1 MPAIRVSSEP
11 DQRDAL
17 QVPQDE
23 EDKEATLQDEWLKQS
38 RTVPGA
44 QTLHSFVSVTTCT
57 VKAKPFSSN
66 KYSRNENV
74 VLAAISQPC
83 LYNYTIDG
91 TQTVIVNQ
99 SSPVCLICSNTAFDK
114 WLVGSLYPG
123 IAGAPYI
130 FYVEFPVATLLSV
143 LQVGCY
149 SSPGQED
156 IISSTIG
163 VAVPVIPHVVTYVN
177 ETDHLTLVSS
187 NVITATPS
195 VIALSGRSWL
205 DPKGSS
211 IRLLASPAG
220 IITGLVPFVNRTAA
234 GNYTCVARLVANANG
249 VTTVTGTTLVVVY
262 YPPTVLSPQ
271 PTVYMVQGRT
281 IQLNCTFDGLP
292 APNVIWTHPN
302 GSVITSQSRF
312 TIQTTSTS
320 SSLTITSLVGGG
332 DTGTYT
338 CRATNFRGVSSNTVQ
353 LFVQVPPD
361 PPTNVMVTSVGNS
374 SLSLSWTNGFDGFS
388 PPSNVVISYE
398 VDRYPQ
404 EGTQAQTFPMGTSA
418 TLVGLHPYSNYTLH
432 VSLTNAVGFISNP
445 TNITATIL
453 SLRPMAPAI
462 TSVVAMSSTQVT
474 IMWTPSIN
482 SSTTA
487 PVTSWTVL
495 YSCYSPW
502 NLSSCLSGSITS
514 SSTSSSIT
522 GLKKGSRYTFVV
534 FGVNS
539 GGVGDVSLPAT
550 NQTLVDPP
558 TIVVGLNAIVMT
570 TTSVSLTWTPPAD
583 NGGQNIS
590 HYVIQYGFLDGNY
603 LTNISNTT
611 TMATQILLSGL
622 TENSWYLFSVAAHN
636 GFAVGDVSSQIK
648 LLVGYPIKPASVR
661 APVITDTYVNIT
673 WQLQNPAGFIDYFIL
688 SYRLESSQTWK
699 VAAPILSNGTL
710 NYLLTGLSPNT
721 TYVVGVATKNGLL
734 NPSNYTTV
742 TFTTA
747 AKPYVTGPQVIYAGV
762 PFSITCNLAVGFPGQ
777 ITWSRLGSSIP
788 SSASSVGN
796 NLNFTNPQPGDSG
809 NYTCGYVNSSATS
822 TSQTIT
828 IQPLTPSVSGPGDTV
843 TPGTKFNLTCNVG
856 TGYSTS
862 VVWSKDGS
870 LTLPMNAMASG
881 NVLIFTNPQPA
892 DSGKYTCSFL
902 GFNGPVSEAFVVSIE
917 EQSDIMS
924 IEEVAIISTVTT
936 FLVAFALGAAAMG
949 VIVCIYHCCSRH
961 WAESKAT
968 ISGDHLTMEANTAYS
983 LQKRNNAS
991 GEIGYT
997 GDQEQDTAM
1006 EVNCAYAT
1014 FKFNENNE
1022 IETY

>member
-1 MPAIRVSSEP
+1 MCSNPCLPSLFFQQAVLIAETTNRHVF
-11 DQRDAL
+11 L
-17 QVPQDE
+17 
-23 EDKEATLQDEWLKQS
+23 S
-38 RTVPGA
+38 R
-44 QTLHSFVSVTTCT
+44 
-57 VKAKPFSSN
+57 
-66 KYSRNENV
+66 
-74 VLAAISQPC
+74 AISQPC

-114 WLVGSLYPG
+114 WFVGSLYPG

-130 FYVEFPVATLLSV
+130 FYVESPVATLLSV

-149 SSPGQED
+149 SLPGQED

-292 APNVIWTHPN
+292 TPNVIWTHPN

-338 CRATNFRGVSSNTVQ
+338 CSASNFRGVSTNTTQ
-353 LFVQVPPD
+353 LFVQVPLD
-361 PPTNVMVTSVGNS
+361 PPSNVMVTSVGNS

-388 PPSNVVISYE
+388 PLSNVVISYE

-445 TNITATIL
+445 TNITTTTL
-453 SLRPMAPAI
+453 SLRLMAPAI

-502 NLSSCLSGSITS
+502 NPSSCPSGSITS
-514 SSTSSSIT
+514 SSSSSSSIT

-550 NQTLVDPP
+550 NQTLVDSP
-558 TIVVGLNAIVMT
+558 TVVVGLTAVVMT
-570 TTSVSLTWTPPAD
+570 TTSVNLIWTPPAD

-590 HYVIQYGFLDGNY
+590 HYVIQYGVIDGNY
-603 LTNISNTT
+603 LTNVTTTT

-636 GFAVGDVSSQIK
+636 DFAVGDSTLQIK
-648 LLVGYPIKPASVR
+648 VLLERG
-661 APVITDTYVNIT
+661 
-673 WQLQNPAGFIDYFIL
+673 
-688 SYRLESSQTWK
+688 
-699 VAAPILSNGTL
+699 
-710 NYLLTGLSPNT
+710 
-721 TYVVGVATKNGLL
+721 
-734 NPSNYTTV
+734 
-742 TFTTA
+742 
-747 AKPYVTGPQVIYAGV
+747 
-762 PFSITCNLAVGFPGQ
+762 
-777 ITWSRLGSSIP
+777 
-788 SSASSVGN
+788 
-796 NLNFTNPQPGDSG
+796 
-809 NYTCGYVNSSATS
+809 
-822 TSQTIT
+822 
-828 IQPLTPSVSGPGDTV
+828 
-843 TPGTKFNLTCNVG
+843 
-856 TGYSTS
+856 
-862 VVWSKDGS
+862 
-870 LTLPMNAMASG
+870 
-881 NVLIFTNPQPA
+881 
-892 DSGKYTCSFL
+892 
-902 GFNGPVSEAFVVSIE
+902 
-917 EQSDIMS
+917 DIMS

-936 FLVAFALGAAAMG
+936 FPVAFALGAAAMG
-949 VIVCIYHCCSRH
+949 VIVHCRSRH
-961 WAESKAT
+961 LAAA
-968 ISGDHLTMEANTAYS
+968 ISGDHLTMKANTVYS

-1006 EVNCAYAT
+1006 ERAAQRLALWGILETTV
-1014 FKFNENNE
+1014 FSNERAMLEAMHGNVSYKSYGLTGGVQMRLTEVVVITTAFRPTTRVGAGEEAKLKVTCTSNIIFYNHCGLDLVILRQVIKMYLE
-1022 IETY
+1022 PFFSPVMEEVEEEEEEVVLPGQLLGFHGELHEYSTVHEVTGAVVELLMDGS

>member
-1 MPAIRVSSEP
+1 M
-11 DQRDAL
+11 
-17 QVPQDE
+17 
-23 EDKEATLQDEWLKQS
+23 T
-38 RTVPGA
+38 
-44 QTLHSFVSVTTCT
+44 
-57 VKAKPFSSN
+57 
-66 KYSRNENV
+66 
-74 VLAAISQPC
+74 ISQPC

-130 FYVEFPVATLLSV
+130 FYVESPVATLLSV

-149 SSPGQED
+149 SLPGQED

-177 ETDHLTLVSS
+177 ETDNLTLVSS

-195 VIALSGRSWL
+195 FIALSGRSWL

-211 IRLLASPAG
+211 IRLLTSPAG

-262 YPPTVLSPQ
+262 CECPPYWRNMFPYVPLVPTDPPTVLSPQ

-353 LFVQVPPD
+353 LFVQGEWWVGLHCGRGRMLTWIGIVLLQATPPSWLTNMWSVRIVVTYTLRLRWIDCQHHVWSSFLPSSPVPPD

-374 SLSLSWTNGFDGFS
+374 SLSLSWTNGFNGFS
-388 PPSNVVISYE
+388 PLSNVVISYE

-474 IMWTPSIN
+474 IMWTPPSIN

-502 NLSSCLSGSITS
+502 NPSSCPSGSITS

-558 TIVVGLNAIVMT
+558 TVVVGLNAIVMT

-636 GFAVGDVSSQIK
+636 GFAVGDVSSK
-648 LLVGYPIKPASVR
+648 VTLLVGYPIKPASVL
-661 APVITDTYVNIT
+661 ASGITDTYVNIT

-688 SYRLESSQTWK
+688 SYRLESSQTWN

-734 NPSNYTTV
+734 YPSNYTTV

-796 NLNFTNPQPGDSG
+796 NLNFTNPQTGDSG
-809 NYTCGYVNSSATS
+809 VYTCGYVNSSATS
-822 TSQTIT
+822 TSQIIT

-870 LTLPMNAMASG
+870 PTLPMNAMASG

-936 FLVAFALGAAAMG
+936 FLVAFALGQLPW
-949 VIVCIYHCCSRH
+949 V
-961 WAESKAT
+961 
-968 ISGDHLTMEANTAYS
+968 
-983 LQKRNNAS
+983 
-991 GEIGYT
+991 
-997 GDQEQDTAM
+997 
-1006 EVNCAYAT
+1006 
-1014 FKFNENNE
+1014 
-1022 IETY
+1022 